1 MAASH
6 QVVNDFDV
14 RAILK
19 RTSGG
24 DNDTEL
30 NELTV
35 APTRVPSLV
44 IVVTTATPVG
54 KRPRASRKLRSVI
67 VIAPFLL
74 VQALP
79 GQSRKAWAGRQGLP
93 IFVGCFNVGQGL
105 SPGCS
110 LALRSTAF
118 AD

>member
-1 MAASH
+1 MSASH
-6 QVVNDFDV
+6 QVVNDFEV

-24 DNDTEL
+24 DSETEL

-54 KRPRASRKLRSVI
+54 KRPRASLKLRSENVM
-67 VIAPFLL
+67 VPSLE
-74 VQALP
+74 ALATP
-79 GQSRKAWAGRQGLP
+79 AGKNRLAECGDAASCRPYFSTGLREARGFP
-93 IFVGCFNVGQGL
+93 TWCRWD
-105 SPGCS
+105 SP
-110 LALRSTAF
+110 LA
-118 AD
+118 